1 MSKLVYASPF
11 FIVRDLR
18 SALAYYTTVLSFAC
32 DFAIPDDDPFFAV
45 VSRDQ
50 VRFAF
55 KEIGPDVPPLP
66 NVERHEGARWDVFI
80 SATDP
85 DELYREY
92 VARGAHVH
100 VPLDDHPDDGL
111 RSFELRDPDGY
122 VLAFGRPLAPS
133 TSK

>member
-11 FIVRDLR
+11 FIVRHLKAAV
-18 SALAYYTTVLSFAC
+18 SHYTSVLGFAC
-32 DFAIPDDDPFFAV
+32 DFAVPDDDPFFAV

-50 VRFAF
+50 VRFAL

-66 NVERHEGARWDVFI
+66 NVERHRGARWDVFV
-80 SATDP
+80 STTDP

-100 VPLDDHPDDGL
+100 VPLGDNLDDGL
-111 RSFELRDPDGY
+111 RSFELRDLDGY
-122 VLAFGRPLAPS
+122 VLAFGRPLTSS
-133 TSK
+133 TSR